1 MKNASKSFEDEGLVA
16 TLFTGYKIS
25 QKHFNYNDTHKTS
38 FIMVEL
44 MIAAEFIDGKF

>member
-1 MKNASKSFEDEGLVA
+1 MKNESKSFEDDGLVA

-25 QKHFNYNDTHKTS
+25 QKYFNYNDTHKTS

-44 MIAAEFIDGKF
+44 MIVSEFIEGTF